1 MANRIPLILDTVGEN
16 KLKEL
21 PVGDNLDLSGS
32 SIINVQNLSVL
43 GNLNAPDLIVSYNNL
58 TNKPNI
64 PQTILDLNIE
74 EGTDGQVLS
83 TDGDGNYTFVDP
95 VIFELSVAKISE
107 LENDVGYITSA
118 ELDSIAINATGN
130 LTGNI
135 YSYDSTLLVDA
146 ENGNIDYSILINK
159 PFIPTAIGDL
169 EDDISLVTRNEFN
182 SLGSNVS
189 NLGLRVSNL
198 EGSVSNLQT
207 TTSQNSS
214 AISSL
219 QSQTTSLNSS
229 IQTNSGKISTLEN
242 TVPQKAFSADIS
254 AIGFTGNYT
263 DLINK
268 PALLDLVGITDGTSG
283 QVLTTN
289 GEGSFS
295 FTTVTSDGDYNNLDN
310 LPIIPSDLTD
320 LGITDGTDGQVLT
333 TDGAGNF
340 TFTTVTSGGTAYDQS
355 LNTTDDVEFNSV
367 TADSFVSSGTGTP
380 SITSTTNID
389 LDAGNA
395 INFKIAGGVEAF
407 IDATGFNVSAST
419 GDVEANITSSNV
431 NAQLLRTTTITH
443 RTDAGAPDT
452 IKIGSSQ
459 TSDINLDA
467 TTIDFGTGTIV
478 DFNNASV
485 VNLSY
490 VPTTPTDWNG
500 TPPTT
505 VVEALDRLATLVKA
519 LNSGTGA

>member
-64 PQTILDLNIE
+64 PQTLLDLNIE

-182 SLGSNVS
+182 SLGGNVS

-214 AISSL
+214 DISSL
-219 QSQTTSLNSS
+219 QNQTTSLNSS
-229 IQTNSGKISTLEN
+229 LETNSGKISTLEN

-254 AIGFTGNYT
+254 ALGFSGNYT

-295 FTTVTSDGDYNNLDN
+295 
-310 LPIIPSDLTD
+310 
-320 LGITDGTDGQVLT
+320 
-333 TDGAGNF
+333 
-340 TFTTVTSGGTAYDQS
+340 FTTVTSGGTAYDQS

-478 DFNNASV
+478 DFTDASV

-490 VPTTPTDWNG
+490 VPTTPTDWDG

-505 VVEALDRLATLVKA
+505 IVEALDRLATLVKA

>member
-1 MANRIPLILDTVGEN
+1 MANRIPLILDTAGEN

-32 SIINVQNLSVL
+32 SIVNVQNLSVL

-58 TNKPNI
+58 VNKPNI
-64 PQTILDLNIE
+64 PVTLLDLNIA
-74 EGTDGQVLS
+74 EGNNGQVLS
-83 TDGDGNYTFVDP
+83 TDGDGNYSFVDP
-95 VIFELSVAKISE
+95 VTFELSVAKISE
-107 LENDVGYITSA
+107 LENDVGYITTA
-118 ELDSIAINATGN
+118 GLDSIAINATGN

-146 ENGNIDYSILINK
+146 ENGNIDYNILINK

-169 EDDISLVTRNEFN
+169 EDDISLVTRSEFN

-189 NLGLRVSNL
+189 NLGFRVSNL
-198 EGSVSNLQT
+198 EGSVSGLQT

-219 QSQTTSLNSS
+219 QGQTTSLNSS
-229 IQTNSGKISTLEN
+229 IQTNSGRISTLEN
-242 TVPQKAFSADIS
+242 IVPQKAFSSDIS
-254 AIGFTGNYT
+254 TIGFTGNYQ
-263 DLINK
+263 DMSSK
-268 PALLDLVGITDGTSG
+268 PRLDDLLDVNISGIP
-283 QVLTTN
+283 V
-289 GEGSFS
+289 
-295 FTTVTSDGDYNNLDN
+295 
-310 LPIIPSDLTD
+310 
-320 LGITDGTDGQVLT
+320 DGQALVWNN
-333 TDGAGNF
+333 GSGEWIPGG
-340 TFTTVTSGGTAYDQS
+340 VSGGGGTAYDQS

-367 TADSFVSSGTGTP
+367 TADNFVSSGTGTP

-431 NAQLLRTTTITH
+431 NAGLLRTTTITH
-443 RTDAGAPDT
+443 RTEAGAPDT

-467 TTIDFGTGTIV
+467 TSIDFGTGTIV
-478 DFNNASV
+478 DFTNASV

-490 VPTTPTDWNG
+490 VPTTPTDWDG

-505 VVEALDRLATLVKA
+505 IVEALDRLATLVKA